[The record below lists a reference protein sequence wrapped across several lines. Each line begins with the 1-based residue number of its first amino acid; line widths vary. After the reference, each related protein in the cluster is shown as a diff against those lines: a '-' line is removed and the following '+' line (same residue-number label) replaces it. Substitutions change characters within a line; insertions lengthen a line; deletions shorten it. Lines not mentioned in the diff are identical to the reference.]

1 MQERS
6 ARGGRKERRGPAL
19 GGPARSASPDSPTPP
34 EPKRWW
40 RALSSAGGM
49 AARSSSMPCA
59 YGQCGP
65 ARAGASSGKRQ
76 GARQAG
82 APETHHLSRRV
93 GASAQAARKCAQV
106 RHHLGQLAFEIGC
119 IGCRPFPGG
128 HQDLASSW
136 SSRFWKLSG
145 SGSSTTESY
154 SCLRPLAQSG
164 SLPRPPAP
172 ELGGGPPAGDRCGFF
187 GVSDFMT

>member
-1 MQERS
+1 MKEDRWSKTDAGEERK
-6 ARGGRKERRGPAL
+6 GRKERRGPAL

-93 GASAQAARKCAQV
+93 GASAQAATAHTSALQHHNSTDSIMTAQCSIMTAP
-106 RHHLGQLAFEIGC
+106 RSITTAQCSALQHHNSA
-119 IGCRPFPGG
+119 
-128 HQDLASSW
+128 
-136 SSRFWKLSG
+136 
-145 SGSSTTESY
+145 
-154 SCLRPLAQSG
+154 
-164 SLPRPPAP
+164 
-172 ELGGGPPAGDRCGFF
+172 
-187 GVSDFMT
+187 V